1 MALKIGIVGLPNVG
15 KSTLFNALTRSAQA
29 QTANY
34 PFCTIEPNTG
44 MVCVP
49 DERLEKLAQL
59 VHPAKVTPAMIEFV
73 DIAGLVK
80 GASEGAGLGN
90 QFLANIRECE
100 AIAIILRF
108 FDDPNVMHVDNKV
121 DPKADR
127 EILEAE
133 LILADLQTL
142 EKRLLKTKSEAK
154 SGDKEKQEYFKIL
167 ETLKTTLES
176 GNLANQTLWNEKE
189 RESLRDLHLLTM
201 KPLLYVANVS
211 EDQIQNLS
219 EEDLRNRAEIE
230 QQYAIIAISAK
241 IESELLG
248 LAEKEEQEYLQTL
261 GLKEPAL
268 HHLIREAYRV
278 LGLQTFFTAGPKE
291 VRAWTMKKGSMAPQ
305 AAGVIH
311 TDFEKG
317 FIRAEVTNF
326 DDFIAHNGEQGAKE
340 HGLMR
345 QEGKSY
351 IMQDSDVVYF
361 RFNL

>member
-15 KSTLFNALTRSAQA
+15 KSTLFNALTQSAQA

-49 DERLEKLAQL
+49 DERLEKLAKL

-90 QFLANIRECE
+90 QFLAHIRECD
-100 AIAIILRF
+100 AIAILLRF

-142 EKRLLKTKSEAK
+142 EKRLTKAR
-154 SGDKEKQEYFKIL
+154 KEKQDSLKIL
-167 ETLKTTLES
+167 ENLKTTLES
-176 GNLANQTLWNEKE
+176 GSLANKTPWNEKE

-201 KPLLYVANVS
+201 KPFLYVANVS
-211 EDQIQNLS
+211 EDQIQNFS
-219 EEDLRNRAEIE
+219 ENDLHGLIP
-230 QQYAIIAISAK
+230 ISAK

-248 LAEKEEQEYLQTL
+248 LSEKEAQEYLQTL

-291 VRAWTMKKGSMAPQ
+291 VRAWTVKKGSMAPQ

-326 DDFIAHNGEQGAKE
+326 NDFIAHNGEQGAKE
-340 HGLMR
+340 HGLVR

-351 IMQDSDVVYF
+351 MMNDGDVVYF